1 MNETLK
7 QTLDR
12 LEQEIAQLK
21 ANIKNPEKQQN
32 NGIDI
37 KKEIEATVTI
47 GFINNLYRNK

>member
-32 NGIDI
+32 TGIDI
-37 KKEIEATVTI
+37 KKEIETTVTI